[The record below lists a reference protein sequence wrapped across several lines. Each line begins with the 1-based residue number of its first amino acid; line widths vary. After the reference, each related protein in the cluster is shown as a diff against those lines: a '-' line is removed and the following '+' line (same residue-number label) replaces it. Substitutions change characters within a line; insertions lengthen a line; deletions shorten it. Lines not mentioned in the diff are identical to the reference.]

1 MQFMMGLNFS
11 CCLPS
16 IFLIPLL
23 YRPSNEAHPFGYTQ
37 IETVFVVVK
46 GITMLTVTLGLIFNN
61 FHLMLHGGHI
71 VSFQTVASFEL
82 FACILGILVTVYL
95 YFKNRSMHSPLIT
108 MELQGWKIDS
118 VVSLGMAFAFLFA
131 PFCDFLMVSVCNP
144 LSGQII
150 TITLSVIMLPTP
162 VKTVITGIRDL
173 LLIPPEEETI
183 QDIKMT
189 IEPIIGIYGHKNLY
203 YDILRTGRKIWI
215 SVYITFDKDII
226 SLSKFKDL
234 QTQCILALAEKYQD
248 FYFELLPD
256 IEFEES
262 RKISQ
267 TLNPVLHL
275 LHLPQNPVPTP
286 SDPSAVSFVFMS
298 LIFTKAQADTKAAP
312 TVLIHNGQNPE
323 NIQVN
328 PSAFVTSKETRFI
341 VICRHTAAFREPYF
355 S

>member
-1 MQFMMGLNFS
+1 
-11 CCLPS
+11 
-16 IFLIPLL
+16 
-23 YRPSNEAHPFGYTQ
+23 
-37 IETVFVVVK
+37 
-46 GITMLTVTLGLIFNN
+46 
-61 FHLMLHGGHI
+61 
-71 VSFQTVASFEL
+71 
-82 FACILGILVTVYL
+82 
-95 YFKNRSMHSPLIT
+95 
-108 MELQGWKIDS
+108 
-118 VVSLGMAFAFLFA
+118 
-131 PFCDFLMVSVCNP
+131 
-144 LSGQII
+144 
-150 TITLSVIMLPTP
+150 MLPTP

-183 QDIKMT
+183 QDIKT
-189 IEPIIGIYGHKNLY
+189 TVEPIIGIYGHKNLY

-256 IEFEES
+256 IEFDGIEEDL
-262 RKISQ
+262 Q

-286 SDPSAVSFVFMS
+286 SDPSTVSFVFMS

-341 VICRHTAAFREPYF
+341 VICRHAAAFREPYF